1 MNAEQ
6 LLQHFER
13 ISEAPDAIPRLRR
26 FILDLAVR
34 GKLLE
39 QDSSDEPAEELLKRI
54 AVEKAQLMKSGKI
67 KREKPLPPLTESD
80 KAFEVPSGWEWVRL
94 GDLTMLVTSGSRDW
108 AKHYSNDG
116 AIFVRM
122 GNLSKDHYRLRLD
135 HIQRVKAPT
144 DGEGTRTRLE
154 PGDILISI
162 TGEVGMLG
170 LIPDGFGEAYINQ
183 HTAMVRPVAATKG
196 VYLAELFRSQFAQA
210 QFNGPQRGIK
220 NSFRLTDVTQF
231 VVPLP
236 PLTEQHRIVAKVDE
250 LMSLCDQL
258 EAAKAEREQCRDSLV
273 AASLQGLNQPADEE
287 KTFREQASFIFNILQ
302 RITTRAAHIKQL
314 RQTILNLAVCGKL
327 VPQDPNDEPAVD
339 LLKKIDKAPKRE
351 MRTKSAQNGDCA
363 VPLET
368 KPLFDLPKGWEWS
381 PFRRLALQAY
391 VGIDRGRA
399 LQGPDKAYSYLRMNN
414 IRNEGGIDLS
424 GMARVDATQAEV
436 EQFRLANGDFLFNTR
451 NSIELVGK
459 TCVFH
464 SPSDAPVLYNNNILR
479 VRFIKGFSSDFLDY
493 WFRSDNGS
501 AELEKLKSNTTNV
514 CAIYQGKLATFPC
527 VIPPLA
533 EQHRIVAKVDE
544 LMSLCDQ
551 LEAQITATEQ
561 DSRRFLESVLAEAL
575 SLGGN
580 LSAEAQV
587 V

>member
-67 KREKPLPPLTESD
+67 KCEKPLPPLTESD

-183 HTAMVRPVAATKG
+183 HTAMVRPVAAMKG
-196 VYLAELFRSQFAQA
+196 LYLAELFRSQFAQA

-250 LMSLCDQL
+250 LM
-258 EAAKAEREQCRDSLV
+258 
-273 AASLQGLNQPADEE
+273 
-287 KTFREQASFIFNILQ
+287 
-302 RITTRAAHIKQL
+302 
-314 RQTILNLAVCGKL
+314 
-327 VPQDPNDEPAVD
+327 
-339 LLKKIDKAPKRE
+339 
-351 MRTKSAQNGDCA
+351 
-363 VPLET
+363 
-368 KPLFDLPKGWEWS
+368 
-381 PFRRLALQAY
+381 
-391 VGIDRGRA
+391 
-399 LQGPDKAYSYLRMNN
+399 
-414 IRNEGGIDLS
+414 
-424 GMARVDATQAEV
+424 
-436 EQFRLANGDFLFNTR
+436 
-451 NSIELVGK
+451 
-459 TCVFH
+459 
-464 SPSDAPVLYNNNILR
+464 
-479 VRFIKGFSSDFLDY
+479 
-493 WFRSDNGS
+493 
-501 AELEKLKSNTTNV
+501 
-514 CAIYQGKLATFPC
+514 AI
-527 VIPPLA
+527 
-533 EQHRIVAKVDE
+533 
-544 LMSLCDQ
+544 CDQ
-551 LEAQITATEQ
+551 LEAQITVTEQ
-561 DSRRFLESVLAEAL
+561 DSRRFIESVLADAL
-575 SLGGN
+575 APGID
-580 LSAEAQV
+580 LSAEALV
-587 V
+587 A